1 MENITAID
9 KMRIIVN
16 WADNQAEYF
25 NQQFKSFNQL
35 EKVFNFAKAKGYQF
49 LDNDYLHSELTQE
62 EQKEVQTFLK
72 KVLKSK

>member
-1 MENITAID
+1 MESLPAID

-16 WADNQAEYF
+16 WANNQAEYF

-35 EKVFNFAKAKGYQF
+35 EKVFNFAKAKGYEF
-49 LDNDYLHSELTQE
+49 LDNDYISSELTQE
-62 EQKEVQTFLK
+62 EQQEVQTFLK

>member
-1 MENITAID
+1 MENTTAID

-25 NQQFKSFNQL
+25 NCLFTSISQI
-35 EKVFNFAKAKGYQF
+35 EKVFDFAKAKGYEF

-62 EQKEVQTFLK
+62 EQQEVQTFLK